1 MKALST
7 RRRCV
12 PIKLSM
18 TKLKNTTV
26 HSFRVAQY
34 FILMSRYTLLTRLAA
49 YLTMRHA
56 KYELHTTIHISISD
70 LRLNQ
75 AGILGS
81 KKAAAAVS
89 VL

>member
-18 TKLKNTTV
+18 TKLKNTTL

-56 KYELHTTIHISISD
+56 KYELHTIHISISD